1 MQNIPHLIRNLLV
14 IGLVSLGAA
23 GCSAFR
29 DDDDDDDE
37 PKARIQQD
45 RLGDEDTEN
54 ASD

>member
-23 GCSAFR
+23 GCNAFE
-29 DDDDDDDE
+29 DDDDDNE

-45 RLGDEDTEN
+45 RLGDEDTEDAN
-54 ASD
+54 D